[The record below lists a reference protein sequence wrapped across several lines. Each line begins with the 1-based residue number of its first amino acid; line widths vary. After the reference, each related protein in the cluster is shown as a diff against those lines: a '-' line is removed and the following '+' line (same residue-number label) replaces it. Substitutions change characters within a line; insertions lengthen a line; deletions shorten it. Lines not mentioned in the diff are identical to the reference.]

1 VGNAAE
7 PLGATLRHWMTLRGM
22 SIRRLARE
30 LHRLEP
36 TVKFDSW
43 HRSLRRYLDPDAPT
57 QPTRNTARLIA
68 QALDAP
74 PDTFVRPRENV
85 YQRQK
90 REIAELRKRLEAQ
103 EEKGE

>member
-1 VGNAAE
+1 
-7 PLGATLRHWMTLRGM
+7 MTLRGI
-22 SIRRLARE
+22 SIRGLARE

-36 TVKFDSW
+36 AVKFDSW
-43 HRSLRRYLDPDAPT
+43 HRSVRRYLDPDSPT
-57 QPTRNTARLIA
+57 QPTADTARLIA

-74 PDTFVRPRENV
+74 QDAFIRPRESV